1 MKGRKM
7 KGTARIAG
15 AVIALLALLTPA
27 APPIPAQDTGQ
38 NSNTPATQNP
48 PAGTAITSTPQGG
61 FTLKAN
67 AELVL
72 TNVVA
77 RDAKTGELITGLKQS
92 DFKILENGKEQQI
105 DSFDFESVDMAA
117 PLKEAMVS
125 GLAAGQTGSKAVVV
139 AKPEDLRNHRLIVM
153 FFDLTSMQPED
164 LERSVDAAQAFL
176 RAKTQPADLVALVSL
191 SDTLNVDQD
200 FTADKNALINEV
212 GAYNGTEGQGFA
224 QGANSNTNQTE
235 DTTAYT
241 PDESEYND
249 LNTDRELFALRSISQ
264 SLAKINE
271 KKSLLYFSG
280 GISRDG
286 IENEASLRSAIN
298 AAVRADLAIYSVDTR
313 GLQAVAPLG
322 DASTGS
328 LRGQRAF
335 NGSALTASMNQNLAT
350 QEVMTTLSSDT
361 GGKAF
366 LDSNDFAPAFAQVQK
381 DNSAYYAI
389 GFHSSNPARDGK
401 YRKLTFKIDRP
412 GVKLEYRPGYY
423 APADFKHSGKEDRE
437 QELED
442 QLASDLPATDMAVY
456 MDAMYFRLDENR
468 FFMPVSLVVPGS
480 QIPFVNGGD
489 KDKATLDIIGA
500 VIDQTQRPVGRV
512 RDTVKLNLD
521 PALQAR
527 QKNIQYTTSFNLPP
541 GKYQLKFV
549 IRENQTGRMG
559 SFIADVTLPD
569 LKKAPLKMS
578 SIVLASQRTPSKK
591 DDPLVRNGEEYVPN
605 ISHVFRQDQHMY
617 LLYEI
622 YDPAHAKAAE
632 GAPKEAKFAVDL
644 LSSLE
649 LIQGSTKV
657 YETSIVQARQI
668 NVDGRDA
675 VTIELDVPLSGLK
688 PGAYICQLN
697 VIDDAAGSFAFP
709 RFAVLVRDSSVTPPV
724 APAVAPPAVPTAAPV
739 AAPPAAPSAAPS
751 SSSGGAE

>member
-1 MKGRKM
+1 MV
-7 KGTARIAG
+7 
-15 AVIALLALLTPA
+15 AVVALMALLAPG
-27 APPIPAQDTGQ
+27 APPIPAQASSQ
-38 NSNTPATQNP
+38 VSNPSAPQNP
-48 PAGTAITSTPQGG
+48 PPGTTVTSTPQGG
-61 FTLKAN
+61 FTFKAN

-92 DFKILENGKEQQI
+92 DFKIYENGKEQQI
-105 DSFDFESVDMAA
+105 DSFDFESMDMAA
-117 PLKEAMVS
+117 PLKEATVS
-125 GLAAGQTGSKAVVV
+125 GLALGPSGSKAVVV
-139 AKPEDLRNHRLIVM
+139 AKPEELRNHRLIVM

-176 RAKTQPADLVALVSL
+176 RTKMQPADLVALVSL
-191 SDTLNVDQD
+191 GDTLNVDQD

-224 QGANSNTNQTE
+224 QGANSNTNQVE

-241 PDESEYND
+241 PDESDYND

-313 GLQAVAPLG
+313 GLQAVTSLS

-328 LRGQRAF
+328 YRGQVAF
-335 NGSALTASMNQNLAT
+335 NGGSLLNNMNANFDT
-350 QEVMTTLSSDT
+350 QEVMATLSSDT

-389 GFHSSNPARDGK
+389 GFHSTNTARDGK
-401 YRKLTFKIDRP
+401 YRKLTFKLDRP
-412 GVKLEYRPGYY
+412 SVKLEYRPGYY

-500 VIDQTQRPVGRV
+500 VIDESQRPVGRV

-521 PALQAR
+521 PSLQAR

-549 IRENQTGRMG
+549 VRENQTGRMG

-569 LKKAPLKMS
+569 LKKAPLKLS
-578 SIVLASQRTPSKK
+578 SIVLASQREPSKK

-622 YDPAHAKAAE
+622 YDPAHAKATE
-632 GAPKEAKFAVDL
+632 GAPKEAKSAIDL

-657 YETSIVQARQI
+657 YETPIVQARSI

-675 VTIELDVPLSGLK
+675 VSIELDVPLSGLK
-688 PGAYICQLN
+688 PGPYICQLN

-709 RFAVLVRDSSVTPPV
+709 RFAVLVRE
-724 APAVAPPAVPTAAPV
+724 PPAVPALAPAV
-739 AAPPAAPSAAPS
+739 RPAAPPPAAQSP
-751 SSSGGAE
+751 SSGGSD

>member
-1 MKGRKM
+1 MKNLVQ
-7 KGTARIAG
+7 RIG
-15 AVIALLALLTPA
+15 STLALLALITPVPQA
-27 APPIPAQDTGQ
+27 ISAQDSSQ
-38 NSNTPATQNP
+38 SSTQVS
-48 PAGTAITSTPQGG
+48 STPQGG

-77 RDAKTGELITGLKQS
+77 RDAKTGEPVTGLKQS
-92 DFKILENGKEQQI
+92 DFKIYENGKEQQI
-105 DSFDFESVDMAA
+105 DSFDFESVEMAT
-117 PLKEAMVS
+117 PLKEATVS
-125 GLAAGQTGSKAVVV
+125 GLAAGPSGSKAVVV

-176 RAKTQPADLVALVSL
+176 RTKMQPADLVALVSL
-191 SDTLNVDQD
+191 GDTLNVDQD
-200 FTADKNALINEV
+200 FTADKNALISEV

-224 QGANSNTNQTE
+224 QGANANTNQVE

-313 GLQAVAPLG
+313 GLQAVTAFG

-328 LRGQRAF
+328 LRGQSGF
-335 NGSALTASMNQNLAT
+335 NGSALTSNMNANLAT
-350 QEVMTTLSSDT
+350 QEVMATLSSDT

-389 GFHSSNPARDGK
+389 GFHSTNPARDGK
-401 YRKLTFKIDRP
+401 YRKLTVKINRP

-423 APADFKHSGKEDRE
+423 APADFRHSGKEDRE
-437 QELED
+437 QELDD
-442 QLASDLPATDMAVY
+442 QLASDLPATDMALY

-480 QIPFVNGGD
+480 QIPFVKGGD

-500 VIDQTQRPVGRV
+500 VTDAANRPVGRV

-541 GKYQLKFV
+541 GKYEVKFV
-549 IRENQTGRMG
+549 VRENQTGLMG

-569 LKKAPLKMS
+569 LKKTPLKMS
-578 SIVLASQRTPSKK
+578 SIVLASQREPSKK

-622 YDPAHAKAAE
+622 YDPAHSKAVE
-632 GAPKEAKFAVDL
+632 GAATNPKSAINL

-657 YETSIVQARQI
+657 YETPIVQARSI

-675 VTIELDVPLSGLK
+675 VSIELDVPLSGLK
-688 PGAYICQLN
+688 PGSYVCQLN

-709 RFAVLVRDSSVTPPV
+709 RFAVLVRQPPV
-724 APAVAPPAVPTAAPV
+724 
-739 AAPPAAPSAAPS
+739 PPAATPAATPPAPPVDAPAAPQPSAT
-751 SSSGGAE
+751 GGSE